1 MEMQMQL
8 KDSWFHLTVRFWLK
22 ISMPNSL
29 IVHTEISEL
38 APLAN
43 KPSIDIFECSTS
55 ESL

>member
-1 MEMQMQL
+1 MQMQL